1 MCDSVQVRNPQLRL
15 SLVVAACVLLLAAC
29 DRSKPS
35 DNAATTAAA
44 AGSAAT
50 SSATSAPTLS
60 LGAEDILVLGAQ
72 SEAGAGLVISG
83 STQAERR
90 ADLRAEVSAVVQR
103 VLKDNGEPVRRGELL
118 VKLDDTA
125 IRDSLASAEEAD
137 RAAVRSFEGAE
148 RQYQRLK
155 SLQAQGMSSVQS
167 LEEAEVRRNNAQ
179 SEAVAAKA
187 RVVSARQQLERTEV
201 RAPFDGVVSARKTS
215 PGDTAAMGK
224 ELIQVIDPGSMRFEG
239 LVASERVAELKVGQ
253 LVKFKVHGQ
262 ASGEMEGRIRRID
275 AVAQPI
281 TRQVSVIV
289 EFTQGQRPRIAGL
302 FAEGFVE
309 TGVSAPLSLPEST
322 LVRQG
327 QELRVW
333 VLRDGALQLQTVTL
347 GPRDARTGLYPLE
360 SGLQAGTKVLR
371 NPASNWVAGQ
381 RAQER

>member
-1 MCDSVQVRNPQLRL
+1 MCDSVQARSPQLRL
-15 SLVVAACVLLLAAC
+15 SLAVVACVLLLAAC